1 MLRFL
6 LIPTL
11 LSVTITGTASTRLFE
26 QDPLEARAAQYDLH
40 YVPSDGEVGVIGNGA
55 GLVMSSIDAVA
66 DAGARYEQPIKP
78 ANFLDIGRSIST
90 DYGRKPEHRY
100 VGLKGSSLFFVNVY
114 GGITSCKLVA
124 QGILQAV
131 TQLEESGEQV
141 KDIVIRFDGNEGA
154 EGLEILHQAAHPRIH
169 VAHTMI
175 EAAENAVRKAADA
188 LHITAVESADRC
200 KQ

>member
-1 MLRFL
+1 MSDSKVQ
-6 LIPTL
+6 
-11 LSVTITGTASTRLFE
+11 SV
-26 QDPLEARAAQYDLH
+26 
-40 YVPSDGEVGVIGNGA
+40 
-55 GLVMSSIDAVA
+55 
-66 DAGARYEQPIKP
+66 
-78 ANFLDIGRSIST
+78 
-90 DYGRKPEHRY
+90 
-100 VGLKGSSLFFVNVY
+100 FVNVY

-188 LHITAVESADRC
+188 LHITAVESADSANSEEA
-200 KQ
+200 